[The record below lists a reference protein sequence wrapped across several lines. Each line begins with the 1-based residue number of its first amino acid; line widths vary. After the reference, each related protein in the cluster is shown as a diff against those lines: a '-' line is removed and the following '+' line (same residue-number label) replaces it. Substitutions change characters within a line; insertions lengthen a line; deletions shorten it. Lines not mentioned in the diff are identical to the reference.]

1 VHNFLYGNEFDL
13 QDNERARKSQKLRDE
28 RLCTKTHFETEVTAT
43 RKKAYCWV
51 SVSNTVG

>member
-1 VHNFLYGNEFDL
+1 VHNFLFGNEFDL